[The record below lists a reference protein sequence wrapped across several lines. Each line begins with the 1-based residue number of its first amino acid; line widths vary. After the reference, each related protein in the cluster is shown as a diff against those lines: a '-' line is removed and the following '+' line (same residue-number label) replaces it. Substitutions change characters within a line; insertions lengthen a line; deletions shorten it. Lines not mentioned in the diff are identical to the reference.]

1 MPSLCPPPISVTRHA
16 TTVECVPVASLL
28 CLCAWCSVC
37 LVFAW
42 ISGLSV
48 CLVSPFSLYLNA
60 FAVWYGANQLCSAT
74 LYGPMS
80 SPTPCIPAINPA
92 QASMCLTCGTGPGS
106 GGLGG
111 GELLD
116 GPVVVLCGEIL
127 QRGPVVGVQLYDLHE
142 QGAS

>member
-1 MPSLCPPPISVTRHA
+1 
-16 TTVECVPVASLL
+16 
-28 CLCAWCSVC
+28 
-37 LVFAW
+37 
-42 ISGLSV
+42 
-48 CLVSPFSLYLNA
+48 
-60 FAVWYGANQLCSAT
+60 
-74 LYGPMS
+74 
-80 SPTPCIPAINPA
+80 
-92 QASMCLTCGTGPGS
+92 MCLTCGTGPGS